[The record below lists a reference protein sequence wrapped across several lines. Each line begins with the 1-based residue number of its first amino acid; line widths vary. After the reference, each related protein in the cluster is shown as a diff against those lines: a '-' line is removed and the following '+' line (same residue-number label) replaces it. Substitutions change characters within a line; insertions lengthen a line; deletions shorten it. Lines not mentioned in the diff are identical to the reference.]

1 MSTEDSRA
9 MFIVE
14 SRAES
19 AVIVITI
26 AELTIPIIEDKQRI
40 VCNTQDHFMHST
52 VISKPIIP

>member
-1 MSTEDSRA
+1 